1 MKTIITLL
9 LLLAVVP
16 LVGQDPQNEFT
27 DKLDEYFTALANQKN
42 FNGNVIVA
50 RNREVLLN
58 KTYNMK
64 SENDSLLVTK
74 DSRFLIASLSKN
86 YLKYCVLKLVEQN
99 KITLQDPLKRFI
111 PDFPAGDK
119 ITVGVLMEHKSGLPR
134 ELSGNVNM
142 DELPLAEIVTL
153 AKKEQLAFP
162 PGSQSLYSNI
172 GYSLLQ
178 FIVDK
183 LSEKGYT
190 DFVNTEVIAKMG
202 LKNTGEYNATQSI
215 PNFAFGFDLVN
226 GKLKAAPLKHL
237 NHFGT
242 GNYYT
247 TIGDLFSFSE
257 QLRSGKTIKKSVAN
271 KLFWKDSILVQ
282 SGGREGYR
290 AYFYKSVKS
299 NITFLFLANYTD
311 IPFQDITENVIKIL
325 DREPYKIRSNA
336 DRINKSQPLEVIQR
350 YTGTYALEMQRNQ
363 IFKVIVE
370 NGNLYF
376 IDGTDKILLIP
387 EDEFT
392 FFDNPKS
399 RDSYIFALNE
409 TTKHYELLL
418 LTGEVKLKTI
428 RLE

>member
-1 MKTIITLL
+1 MKTLITLL
-9 LLLAVVP
+9 FVLLVAPV
-16 LVGQDPQNEFT
+16 VGQEPYNEFT
-27 DKLDEYFTALANQKN
+27 AKLDEYFTALTNQQN

-50 RNREVLLN
+50 RNKEVLLN

-64 SENDSLLVTK
+64 SDNDSLRVTK
-74 DSRFLIASLSKN
+74 DSRFLIASLAKN

-99 KITLQDPLKRFI
+99 KIKLEDKLIRFI
-111 PDFPAGDK
+111 PDFPAGDQ
-119 ITVGVLMEHKSGLPR
+119 ITIGNLMEHKSGLPR
-134 ELSGNVNM
+134 ELSVNVDI
-142 DELPLAEIVTL
+142 DELPLSEIVTL
-153 AKKEQLAFP
+153 AKKERLAFP
-162 PGSQSLYSNI
+162 PGSQSLYSNV

-183 LSEKGYT
+183 HSEKGYA

-202 LKNTGEYNATQSI
+202 LHTTGEYNATQ
-215 PNFAFGFDLVN
+215 PPTNFAQGFDRVN
-226 GKLKAAPLKHL
+226 GKLMAAPLGHL
-237 NHFGT
+237 NHVGN

-257 QLRSGKTIKKSVAN
+257 QLRSGKTLKKPVAN
-271 KLFWKDSILVQ
+271 HLFWKDSILVQ

-290 AYFYKSVKS
+290 AYFYKSLKS
-299 NITFLFLANYTD
+299 SITFLFLSNYTD

-325 DREPYKIRSNA
+325 DKEPYKIRGNTL
-336 DRINKSQPLEVIQR
+336 RVNTPQPPEVIQR
-350 YTGTYALEMQRNQ
+350 YTGAYALEMQRNQ

-370 NGNLYF
+370 HGDLYF

-399 RDSYIFALNE
+399 RDSYIFELNE
-409 TTKHYELLL
+409 TTKQYELLL

-428 RLE
+428 KLE